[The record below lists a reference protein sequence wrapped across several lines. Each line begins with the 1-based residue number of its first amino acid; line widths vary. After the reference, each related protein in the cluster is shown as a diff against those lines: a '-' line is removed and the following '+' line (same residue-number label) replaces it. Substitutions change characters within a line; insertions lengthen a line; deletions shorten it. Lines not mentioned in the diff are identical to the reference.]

1 MDFWLYKQAQQNG
14 HHIAITD
21 GQESY
26 TYQNLYCEAS
36 LLAKRLKAYQ
46 QSRVGLYI
54 DNSIQ
59 SIILIHACWLAN
71 IEIAMINTRL
81 TPNEMTNQMR
91 SIDVQ
96 LIFCTL
102 PLELRG
108 FQIVS
113 LDDIEFAGRDITM
126 NGLLDNT
133 MDIQYD
139 TSNETV
145 VPKESP
151 SNILN
156 TSFNLDDIASIMFT
170 SGTTG
175 PQKAVPQTF
184 CNHYASA
191 IGCKDSLGF
200 DHDTIWLSVL
210 PIYHISGLSV
220 LIRAVIEGF
229 TVRIVN
235 KFNAEQILNMIKNER
250 ITHISLVPQ
259 TLNWL
264 IQQGLH
270 EPFNLQKI
278 LLGGAKLSATMIDTS
293 LRYNLPIYNSFGM
306 TETCS
311 QFLTATPQM
320 LHERPDTVGM
330 PSANVD
336 VKIKNPNKEGHGEL
350 MIKGANVM
358 NGYLYPTDL
367 TDTFENGYF
376 NTGDIAEIDH
386 AGYVMI
392 YDRRKDLII
401 SGGEN
406 IYPYQIETV
415 AKQFPGISD
424 AVCVGHPDDTWG
436 QVPKLYFVSESDI
449 SEVQL
454 IAYLSQHLAKYK
466 VPKYF
471 EKVDTLPYTSTGK
484 LQRNKLNRG

>member
-1 MDFWLYKQAQQNG
+1 M
-14 HHIAITD
+14 
-21 GQESY
+21 
-26 TYQNLYCEAS
+26 
-36 LLAKRLKAYQ
+36 
-46 QSRVGLYI
+46 
-54 DNSIQ
+54 
-59 SIILIHACWLAN
+59 
-71 IEIAMINTRL
+71 
-81 TPNEMTNQMR
+81 
-91 SIDVQ
+91 
-96 LIFCTL
+96 
-102 PLELRG
+102 RG

-113 LDDIEFAGRDITM
+113 LDDIEFAGTDITM
-126 NGLLDNT
+126 NDLMDNT
-133 MDIQYD
+133 LDIQYD
-139 TSNETV
+139 TLNETV
-145 VPKESP
+145 VPKDSP

-156 TSFNLDDIASIMFT
+156 TSFNIDDIASIMFT

-184 CNHYASA
+184 RNHYASA
-191 IGCKDSLGF
+191 IGCKESLGF
-200 DHDTIWLSVL
+200 DHDTNWLSVL

-220 LIRAVIEGF
+220 LLRAVIEGF
-229 TVRIVN
+229 TVRIVD
-235 KFNAEQILNMIKNER
+235 KFNAEQILTMIKNER

-264 IQQGLH
+264 MQQGLH
-270 EPFNLQKI
+270 EPHDLQKI
-278 LLGGAKLSATMIDTS
+278 LLGGAKLSATMIETA
-293 LRYNLPIYNSFGM
+293 LQYNLPIYNSFGM

-336 VKIKNPNKEGHGEL
+336 VKVKNPNKEGHGEL

-386 AGYVMI
+386 EGYVMI

-424 AVCVGHPDDTWG
+424 AVCIGHPDDTWG

-449 SEVQL
+449 SKAQL

-466 VPKYF
+466 VPKHF

-484 LQRNKLNRG
+484 LQRNKLYRG

>member
-1 MDFWLYKQAQQNG
+1 MNQFVYFFIFLN
-14 HHIAITD
+14 IT
-21 GQESY
+21 
-26 TYQNLYCEAS
+26 TR
-36 LLAKRLKAYQ
+36 RLKAYQ

-81 TPNEMTNQMR
+81 TPNEMKNQMR

-113 LDDIEFAGRDITM
+113 LDDIEFAGTDITM
-126 NGLLDNT
+126 NDLMDNT
-133 MDIQYD
+133 LDIQYD
-139 TSNETV
+139 TLNETV
-145 VPKESP
+145 VPKDSP

-156 TSFNLDDIASIMFT
+156 TSFNIDDIASIMFT

-184 CNHYASA
+184 RNHYASA
-191 IGCKDSLGF
+191 IGCKESLGF
-200 DHDTIWLSVL
+200 DHDTNWLSVL

-220 LIRAVIEGF
+220 LLRAVIEGF
-229 TVRIVN
+229 TVRIVD
-235 KFNAEQILNMIKNER
+235 KFNAEQILTMIKNER

-264 IQQGLH
+264 MQQGLH
-270 EPFNLQKI
+270 EPHDLQKI
-278 LLGGAKLSATMIDTS
+278 LLGGAKLSATMIETA
-293 LRYNLPIYNSFGM
+293 LQYNLPIYNSFGM

-336 VKIKNPNKEGHGEL
+336 VKVKNPNKEGHGEL

-386 AGYVMI
+386 EGYVMI

-424 AVCVGHPDDTWG
+424 AVCIGHPDDTWG

-449 SEVQL
+449 SKAQL

-466 VPKYF
+466 VPKHF

-484 LQRNKLNRG
+484 LQRNKLYRG

>member
-1 MDFWLYKQAQQNG
+1 MDFWLNKQAQQNG
-14 HHIAITD
+14 QHIAITD
-21 GQESY
+21 GQVSY
-26 TYQNLYCEAS
+26 TYRDLY
-36 LLAKRLKAYQ
+36 LKAYRLATKLKSYQ

-59 SIILIHACWLAN
+59 SVVLIHACWLAN

-81 TPNEMTNQMR
+81 TPNEMVNQMR

-113 LDDIEFAGRDITM
+113 LDDNEFEGTDITM
-126 NGLLDNT
+126 NGLLGNT
-133 MDIQYD
+133 MDVQYD

-145 VPKESP
+145 VPKDSP
-151 SNILN
+151 PNILN
-156 TSFNLDDIASIMFT
+156 TSFNLDDISSIMFT

-184 CNHYASA
+184 RNHYASA
-191 IGCKDSLGF
+191 IGCKDSLGYN
-200 DHDTIWLSVL
+200 HDTNWISVL

-220 LIRAVIEGF
+220 ILRAVIEGF
-229 TVRIVN
+229 TVRIVD
-235 KFNAEQILNMIKNER
+235 KFNAEQILMIIKNER

-264 IQQGLH
+264 MHQGLH
-270 EPFNLQKI
+270 EPYDLQKI
-278 LLGGAKLSATMIDTS
+278 LLGGAKLSATMIETA
-293 LRYNLPIYNSFGM
+293 LQYNLPIYNSFGM

-311 QFLTATPQM
+311 QFLTATPEM
-320 LHERPDTVGM
+320 LHARPDTVGM
-330 PSANVD
+330 PSANVY

-358 NGYLYPTDL
+358 NGYLYPSDL

-386 AGYVMI
+386 EGYVMI

-436 QVPKLYFVSESDI
+436 QVPKLYFISENDI
-449 SEVQL
+449 SKAQL

-466 VPKYF
+466 VPKHF

-484 LQRNKLNRG
+484 LQRNKLYRG

>member
-1 MDFWLYKQAQQNG
+1 M
-14 HHIAITD
+14 
-21 GQESY
+21 
-26 TYQNLYCEAS
+26 
-36 LLAKRLKAYQ
+36 
-46 QSRVGLYI
+46 
-54 DNSIQ
+54 
-59 SIILIHACWLAN
+59 
-71 IEIAMINTRL
+71 
-81 TPNEMTNQMR
+81 
-91 SIDVQ
+91 
-96 LIFCTL
+96 
-102 PLELRG
+102 
-108 FQIVS
+108 
-113 LDDIEFAGRDITM
+113 DDIEFAGRDITM

-133 MDIQYD
+133 MGIQYD

-184 CNHYASA
+184 RNHYASA

-220 LIRAVIEGF
+220 LLRAVIEGF
-229 TVRIVN
+229 TVRIVD
-235 KFNAEQILNMIKNER
+235 KFNAEQILTMIKNER

-264 IQQGLH
+264 MQQGLH
-270 EPFNLQKI
+270 EPYDLQKI
-278 LLGGAKLSATMIDTS
+278 LLGGAKLSATMIETS
-293 LRYNLPIYNSFGM
+293 LQYNLPIYNSFGM

-311 QFLTATPQM
+311 QFLTATPEM
-320 LHERPDTVGM
+320 LHARPDTVGM

-336 VKIKNPNKEGHGEL
+336 VKIKIPNKEGHGEL

-367 TDTFENGYF
+367 TGTFENGYF
-376 NTGDIAEIDH
+376 NTGDIAEIDYE
-386 AGYVMI
+386 GYVMI

-415 AKQFPGISD
+415 AKQFPGIID

-449 SEVQL
+449 SKAQL

-466 VPKYF
+466 VPKHF

-484 LQRNKLNRG
+484 LQRNKLYRG

>member
-36 LLAKRLKAYQ
+36 LLAKRLKTYQ

-96 LIFCTL
+96 LIFCFFL
-102 PLELRG
+102 LELRG

-113 LDDIEFAGRDITM
+113 LDDIEFAGTDITM
-126 NGLLDNT
+126 NDLMDNT
-133 MDIQYD
+133 LGIQYD

-145 VPKESP
+145 VPKGSP

-184 CNHYASA
+184 RNHYASA
-191 IGCKDSLGF
+191 IGCKESLGF
-200 DHDTIWLSVL
+200 DRDTNWLSVL

-220 LIRAVIEGF
+220 LLRAVIEGF
-229 TVRIVN
+229 TVRIVD
-235 KFNAEQILNMIKNER
+235 KFNAEQILTMIKNER

-264 IQQGLH
+264 MQQGLH
-270 EPFNLQKI
+270 EHNEKKKI
-278 LLGGAKLSATMIDTS
+278 LLGGAKLSATMIETA
-293 LRYNLPIYNSFGM
+293 LQYNLPIYNSFGM

-311 QFLTATPQM
+311 QFLTATPEM

>member
-113 LDDIEFAGRDITM
+113 LDDIEFAGTDITM
-126 NGLLDNT
+126 NGLLDKT

-145 VPKESP
+145 VPKDSP
-151 SNILN
+151 PNILN

-184 CNHYASA
+184 RNHYASA
-191 IGCKDSLGF
+191 IGCKENLGF
-200 DHDTIWLSVL
+200 DHDTNWLSVL
-210 PIYHISGLSV
+210 PIYPLRVSV
-220 LIRAVIEGF
+220 
-229 TVRIVN
+229 
-235 KFNAEQILNMIKNER
+235 
-250 ITHISLVPQ
+250 
-259 TLNWL
+259 
-264 IQQGLH
+264 
-270 EPFNLQKI
+270 
-278 LLGGAKLSATMIDTS
+278 
-293 LRYNLPIYNSFGM
+293 
-306 TETCS
+306 
-311 QFLTATPQM
+311 
-320 LHERPDTVGM
+320 
-330 PSANVD
+330 
-336 VKIKNPNKEGHGEL
+336 
-350 MIKGANVM
+350 
-358 NGYLYPTDL
+358 
-367 TDTFENGYF
+367 YF
-376 NTGDIAEIDH
+376 
-386 AGYVMI
+386 
-392 YDRRKDLII
+392 
-401 SGGEN
+401 
-406 IYPYQIETV
+406 
-415 AKQFPGISD
+415 
-424 AVCVGHPDDTWG
+424 
-436 QVPKLYFVSESDI
+436 
-449 SEVQL
+449 
-454 IAYLSQHLAKYK
+454 
-466 VPKYF
+466 
-471 EKVDTLPYTSTGK
+471 
-484 LQRNKLNRG
+484 

>member
-81 TPNEMTNQMR
+81 TPNEMKNQMR

-113 LDDIEFAGRDITM
+113 LDDIEFAGTDITM

-145 VPKESP
+145 VPKDSP

-184 CNHYASA
+184 RNHYASA
-191 IGCKDSLGF
+191 IGCKESLGF
-200 DHDTIWLSVL
+200 DRDTNWLSVL

-220 LIRAVIEGF
+220 LLRAVIEGF
-229 TVRIVN
+229 TVRIVD
-235 KFNAEQILNMIKNER
+235 KFNAEQILTMIKNER

-264 IQQGLH
+264 MQQGLH
-270 EPFNLQKI
+270 EPYDLQKI
-278 LLGGAKLSATMIDTS
+278 LLGGAKLSATMIETA
-293 LRYNLPIYNSFGM
+293 LQYNLPIYNSFGM

-311 QFLTATPQM
+311 QFLTATPEM
-320 LHERPDTVGM
+320 LHVRPDTVGM

-336 VKIKNPNKEGHGEL
+336 VKVKNPNKEGHGEL

-386 AGYVMI
+386 EGYVMI

-415 AKQFPGISD
+415 
-424 AVCVGHPDDTWG
+424 

-449 SEVQL
+449 SQAQL

-466 VPKYF
+466 VPKHF

>member
-21 GQESY
+21 GQVSY
-26 TYQNLYCEAS
+26 TYRDLY
-36 LLAKRLKAYQ
+36 LKAYSLATKLKSYQ
-46 QSRVGLYI
+46 QPRVGLYI

-59 SIILIHACWLAN
+59 SVVLIHACWLAN

-81 TPNEMTNQMR
+81 TQNEMTNQMR

-113 LDDIEFAGRDITM
+113 LADIEFAGTDITM
-126 NGLLDNT
+126 YDLLDNT

-145 VPKESP
+145 VTKESP
-151 SNILN
+151 SNKLN

-184 CNHYASA
+184 RNHYASA
-191 IGCKDSLGF
+191 VGCKDSLGF
-200 DHDTIWLSVL
+200 DHDTNWLSVL

-220 LIRAVIEGF
+220 LLRAVIEGF
-229 TVRIVN
+229 TVRIVD
-235 KFNAEQILNMIKNER
+235 KFNAEQILTIIKNER

-264 IQQGLH
+264 MQQGLH
-270 EPFNLQKI
+270 EPYDLQKI
-278 LLGGAKLSATMIDTS
+278 LLGGAKLSATMIEMA
-293 LRYNLPIYNSFGM
+293 LQYNLPIYNSFGM

-311 QFLTATPQM
+311 QFLTATPEM
-320 LHERPDTVGM
+320 LHARPDTVGM

-367 TDTFENGYF
+367 TGTFENGYF
-376 NTGDIAEIDH
+376 NTGDIAEIDYE
-386 AGYVMI
+386 GYVMI

-449 SEVQL
+449 SKSQL

-466 VPKYF
+466 VPKHF

-484 LQRNKLNRG
+484 LQRNKLYRG

>member
-1 MDFWLYKQAQQNG
+1 
-14 HHIAITD
+14 
-21 GQESY
+21 
-26 TYQNLYCEAS
+26 
-36 LLAKRLKAYQ
+36 
-46 QSRVGLYI
+46 
-54 DNSIQ
+54 
-59 SIILIHACWLAN
+59 
-71 IEIAMINTRL
+71 MINTRL

-113 LDDIEFAGRDITM
+113 LDDIEFAGTDITM
-126 NGLLDNT
+126 NDLMDNT
-133 MDIQYD
+133 LGIQYD

-145 VPKESP
+145 VPKGSP

-184 CNHYASA
+184 RNHYASA
-191 IGCKDSLGF
+191 IGCKESLGF
-200 DHDTIWLSVL
+200 DRDTNWLSVL

-220 LIRAVIEGF
+220 LLRAVIEGF
-229 TVRIVN
+229 TVRIVD
-235 KFNAEQILNMIKNER
+235 KFNAEQILTMIKNER

-264 IQQGLH
+264 MQQGLH
-270 EPFNLQKI
+270 EPYDLQKI
-278 LLGGAKLSATMIDTS
+278 LLGGAKLSATMIETA
-293 LRYNLPIYNSFGM
+293 LQYNLPIYNSFGM

-311 QFLTATPQM
+311 QFLTATPEM

>member
-1 MDFWLYKQAQQNG
+1 
-14 HHIAITD
+14 
-21 GQESY
+21 
-26 TYQNLYCEAS
+26 
-36 LLAKRLKAYQ
+36 
-46 QSRVGLYI
+46 LYI

-59 SIILIHACWLAN
+59 SVVLIHACWLAN

-96 LIFCTL
+96 LIICTL

-133 MDIQYD
+133 MGIQYD

-184 CNHYASA
+184 RNHYASA

-220 LIRAVIEGF
+220 LLRAVIEGF
-229 TVRIVN
+229 TVRIVD
-235 KFNAEQILNMIKNER
+235 KFNAEQILTMIKNER

-264 IQQGLH
+264 MQQGLH
-270 EPFNLQKI
+270 EPYDLQKI
-278 LLGGAKLSATMIDTS
+278 LLGGAKLSATMIETS
-293 LRYNLPIYNSFGM
+293 LQYNLPIYNSFGM

-311 QFLTATPQM
+311 QFLTATPEM
-320 LHERPDTVGM
+320 LHARPDTVGM

-367 TDTFENGYF
+367 TGTFENGYF

-386 AGYVMI
+386 EGYVMI

-415 AKQFPGISD
+415 AKQFPGIID
-424 AVCVGHPDDTWG
+424 AVCVGHPDDT
-436 QVPKLYFVSESDI
+436 
-449 SEVQL
+449 
-454 IAYLSQHLAKYK
+454 
-466 VPKYF
+466 
-471 EKVDTLPYTSTGK
+471 
-484 LQRNKLNRG
+484 

>member
-113 LDDIEFAGRDITM
+113 LDDIEFAGTDITT

-133 MDIQYD
+133 MGIQYD

-145 VPKESP
+145 VPKDSP

-156 TSFNLDDIASIMFT
+156 TSFSLDDIASIMFT

-184 CNHYASA
+184 RNHYASA
-191 IGCKDSLGF
+191 IGCKESLGF
-200 DHDTIWLSVL
+200 DRDTNWLSVL

-220 LIRAVIEGF
+220 LLRAVIEGF
-229 TVRIVN
+229 TVRIVD
-235 KFNAEQILNMIKNER
+235 KFNAEQILTMIKNER

-264 IQQGLH
+264 MQQGLH
-270 EPFNLQKI
+270 EPYDLQKI
-278 LLGGAKLSATMIDTS
+278 LLGGAKLSASMIETA
-293 LRYNLPIYNSFGM
+293 LQYNLPIYNSFGM

-311 QFLTATPQM
+311 QFLTATPEM
-320 LHERPDTVGM
+320 LHARPDTVGM

-336 VKIKNPNKEGHGEL
+336 VKIKNPNKKGHGEL

-367 TDTFENGYF
+367 TGTFENGYF

-386 AGYVMI
+386 EGYVMI

-415 AKQFPGISD
+415 AKQFPGIID

-436 QVPKLYFVSESDI
+436 QVPKLYFVSESNI
-449 SEVQL
+449 SKAQL

-466 VPKYF
+466 VPKHF

-484 LQRNKLNRG
+484 LQRNKLYRG

>member
-1 MDFWLYKQAQQNG
+1 MDFWLNKQAQQNG
-14 HHIAITD
+14 QHIAITD
-21 GQESY
+21 GQVSY
-26 TYQNLYCEAS
+26 TYRDLY
-36 LLAKRLKAYQ
+36 LKAHRLATKLKIYQ

-59 SIILIHACWLAN
+59 SVVLIHACWLAN

-113 LDDIEFAGRDITM
+113 LDDNEFEGTDITM
-126 NGLLDNT
+126 NGLLGNT
-133 MDIQYD
+133 MDVQYD

-145 VPKESP
+145 VPKDSP
-151 SNILN
+151 PNILN
-156 TSFNLDDIASIMFT
+156 TFFNLDDIASIMFT

-184 CNHYASA
+184 RNHYASA
-191 IGCKDSLGF
+191 IGCKDSLGYN
-200 DHDTIWLSVL
+200 HDTNWLSVL

-220 LIRAVIEGF
+220 ILRAVIEGF
-229 TVRIVN
+229 TVRIVD
-235 KFNAEQILNMIKNER
+235 KFNAEQILTIIKNER

-264 IQQGLH
+264 MHQGLH
-270 EPFNLQKI
+270 EPYDLQKI
-278 LLGGAKLSATMIDTS
+278 LLGGAKLSATMIETA
-293 LRYNLPIYNSFGM
+293 LQYNLPIYNSFGM

-311 QFLTATPQM
+311 QFLTATPEM
-320 LHERPDTVGM
+320 LHARPDTVGM

-358 NGYLYPTDL
+358 NGYLYPSDL

-386 AGYVMI
+386 EGYVMI

-436 QVPKLYFVSESDI
+436 QVPKLYFISESDI
-449 SEVQL
+449 SKAQL

-466 VPKYF
+466 VPKHF

-484 LQRNKLNRG
+484 LQRNKLYRG

>member
-1 MDFWLYKQAQQNG
+1 M
-14 HHIAITD
+14 
-21 GQESY
+21 
-26 TYQNLYCEAS
+26 
-36 LLAKRLKAYQ
+36 
-46 QSRVGLYI
+46 
-54 DNSIQ
+54 
-59 SIILIHACWLAN
+59 
-71 IEIAMINTRL
+71 
-81 TPNEMTNQMR
+81 
-91 SIDVQ
+91 
-96 LIFCTL
+96 

-113 LDDIEFAGRDITM
+113 LDDIEFAGTDITM
-126 NGLLDNT
+126 NGLLDKT

-145 VPKESP
+145 VPKDSP
-151 SNILN
+151 PNILN

-184 CNHYASA
+184 RNHYASA
-191 IGCKDSLGF
+191 IGCKENLGF
-200 DHDTIWLSVL
+200 DHDTNWLSVL

-220 LIRAVIEGF
+220 LLRAAIEGF
-229 TVRIVN
+229 TVRIVD
-235 KFNAEQILNMIKNER
+235 KFNAEQILTMIKNER

-264 IQQGLH
+264 MQQGLH
-270 EPFNLQKI
+270 EPYDLQKI
-278 LLGGAKLSATMIDTS
+278 LLGGAKLSATMIETA
-293 LRYNLPIYNSFGM
+293 LQYNLPIYNSFGM

-311 QFLTATPQM
+311 QFLTATPEM
-320 LHERPDTVGM
+320 LHARPDTVGM

-367 TDTFENGYF
+367 TGTFENGYF

-386 AGYVMI
+386 EGYVMI

-415 AKQFPGISD
+415 TKQFPGIID

-436 QVPKLYFVSESDI
+436 QVPKLYFVSESNI
-449 SEVQL
+449 SKAQL

-466 VPKYF
+466 VPKHF

-484 LQRNKLNRG
+484 LQRNKLYRG